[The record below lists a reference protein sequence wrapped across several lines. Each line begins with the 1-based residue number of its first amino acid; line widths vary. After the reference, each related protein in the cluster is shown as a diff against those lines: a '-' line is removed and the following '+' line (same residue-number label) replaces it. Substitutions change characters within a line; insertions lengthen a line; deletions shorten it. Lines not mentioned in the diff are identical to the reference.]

1 MNQTVVVTPPS
12 SSSQVATTVP
22 FLNEASI
29 ALLLFTI
36 WFFEN
41 ITEKCL
47 KTSPLLGAITAGV
60 LVGPILQIAPY
71 TDAFSFLGKLGVM
84 LLVLQSSLDVEIEQV
99 KKIGLEV
106 KQILTKVRNILKIQE
121 PLLEESD
128 LYTNKDKCN
137 FYLDIGRYYQYTNE
151 PKNFKKGRSVPQTN
165 ASLF

>member
-99 KKIGLEV
+99 KKIGFRAFV
-106 KQILTKVRNILKIQE
+106 AAACGVVTPV
-121 PLLEESD
+121 LL
-128 LYTNKDKCN
+128 
-137 FYLDIGRYYQYTNE
+137 
-151 PKNFKKGRSVPQTN
+151 
-165 ASLF
+165 SLFFMCIIFKLPIQAGLAVGSAIAPTSLGFSAKLLRIAYLLG